1 MKQRILIV
9 DDEFGLADVVAEILA
24 ENGYEVAIA
33 INGRLGLASVEE
45 SRPALI
51 LLDIMMPV
59 LDGPAMLR
67 LLRANPDYVQIPVVM
82 MTALP
87 EALSES
93 DMPLYQAALLKP
105 FTPDALLKTM
115 QSLLAQV

>member
-33 INGRLGLASVEE
+33 INGRLGLASVAER
-45 SRPALI
+45 RPALI
-51 LLDIMMPV
+51 LLDVMMPV
-59 LDGPAMLR
+59 LDGPGMLH
-67 LLRANPDYVQIPVVM
+67 LLRANPDHAQIPVVM

-87 EALSES
+87 EALSER
-93 DMPLYQAALLKP
+93 DLPLYQAALFKP
-105 FTPDALLKTM
+105 FTPETLLTTM
-115 QSLLAQV
+115 KRLLAPL